1 MSNKFDAILQT
12 ANLIPAIPKAVQ
24 HILLLLNQNDLG
36 IGELADAVRLDPVV
50 SGQVLKMANSAYY
63 GRSKQVASI
72 EDAALIIGIDSIRT
86 MVLACGLM
94 AAGETAKNF
103 DLERFWRLSLLSAYI
118 AKDIAKLYGHDA
130 NQAYTAAL
138 IHRLGVLA
146 IQRALPDVASEIS
159 RACSD
164 RFPYDRADAET
175 DLLGF
180 DHAEVSA
187 TIADEWN
194 LPKMISEAIRHYPHP
209 VASQAS
215 GLSALLHLC
224 VAVAINMTDNV
235 PSSEWKDNLDVDVE
249 DLLNTLM
256 ADLHVL
262 QPKFDR
268 AHQFVNMM
276 VAGRPS

>member
-1 MSNKFDAILQT
+1 MSNKFDTILQT

-24 HILLLLNQNDLG
+24 NILLLLNQNDLG
-36 IGELADAVRLDPVV
+36 IGELADAVRLDPVI
-50 SGQVLKMANSAYY
+50 SGQVLKMANSAYF

-72 EDAALIIGIDSIRT
+72 EDAAVIIGIDSIRT
-86 MVLACGLM
+86 MVLGCGLM
-94 AAGETAKNF
+94 AAGETVENF

-146 IQRALPDVASEIS
+146 IQRAVPDIASEINQ
-159 RACSD
+159 ACGD
-164 RFPYDRADAET
+164 RFPFDRADAET
-175 DLLGF
+175 SLLGF

-194 LPKMISEAIRHYPHP
+194 LPKMISESIRHYPHP
-209 VASQAS
+209 VVSQAS

-224 VAVAINMTDNV
+224 VAVAINMTDDL
-235 PSSEWKDNLDVDVE
+235 PSSEWKYNLDVDVE
-249 DLLNTLM
+249 DLLDILM
-256 ADLHVL
+256 ADLHEL
-262 QPKFDR
+262 QPRFDA

-276 VAGRPS
+276 VAGRSS